1 MQKNASKS
9 GNQAYSILLI
19 LTDGAVTDVQKT
31 AVALKAVCEFP
42 LSVLI
47 VGIGDANFNDMK
59 FLDDDIGAKHDI
71 CDFVQFNLHK
81 HDADS
86 LTKDTLEEIPRHLTD
101 YFLRNGIFPPPIKIR
116 DNEIVAQPEE
126 PEIDLS
132 LSVEHGTIQLNRCG
146 YVPPKSY

>member
-31 AVALKAVCEFP
+31 AEALKAVCEFP

-81 HDADS
+81 DADS
-86 LTKDTLEEIPRHLTD
+86 LTKDTLEEIPRHLAD
-101 YFLRNGIFPPPIKIR
+101 YFIRNGMSPLSIPMR
-116 DNEIVAQPEE
+116 ENEIVAQPEE

-132 LSVEHGTIQLNRCG
+132 LSVQNGTIQLNSCG
-146 YVPPKSY
+146 YFPTKSY

>member
-1 MQKNASKS
+1 MSIKTGGSAPSSEVLS

-31 AVALKAVCEFP
+31 AEALKAVCEFP
-42 LSVLI
+42 LSVII
-47 VGIGDANFNDMK
+47 VGIGDANFDDMK

-86 LTKDTLEEIPRHLTD
+86 LTKDTLEEIPMHLAD
-101 YFLRNGIFPPPIKIR
+101 YFLRNGISPNPPKNTVEDEIVVEAEIVIEP
-116 DNEIVAQPEE
+116 DNE
-126 PEIDLS
+126 
-132 LSVEHGTIQLNRCG
+132 
-146 YVPPKSY
+146 